1 MTAARIT
8 VSPLVVHIVR
18 RLAVGGMENGLV
30 NLINHM
36 PGNRYRHAIVC
47 LTEATD
53 FKDRIDNKAIPVIEL
68 KQTNGHDP
76 RIHLRVWRTLRA
88 LGADIV
94 HTRNLPTIEFQLA
107 AALAGVRARIH
118 GEHGRDMYDL
128 DGKSFKYN
136 LLRKTLRPFVGRYIA
151 VSRDLE
157 QWLLA
162 TVGVKRER
170 LMQIYNGVDTEKF
183 KPRGSRREFP
193 GPEGWLK
200 ANSFLVGTAGRV
212 AAVKDQITLVR
223 AFIHLV
229 QSSSIAQERA
239 RLIIVGDG
247 PLRQPVLELLRNARL
262 QGAAWLP
269 GERTDVAVLM
279 RAMDLFV
286 LPSLREGISNT
297 ILEAMAT
304 GLPIV
309 ATNVGGNPE
318 LVDPNLTGYL
328 VPHSDPIQ
336 MANAMR
342 RYIEDPSIAVR
353 HGTSGLEKAKT
364 RFSMEAM
371 VNGYLGVYD
380 SVLRTKESAAI
391 TLARVS

>member
-1 MTAARIT
+1 MTAARTI

-47 LTEATD
+47 LTEATG

-76 RIHLRVWRTLRA
+76 RIHLRVWKTLRA
-88 LGADIV
+88 LSADIV

-107 AALAGVRARIH
+107 AALAGVRGRIH

-128 DGKSFKYN
+128 DGKNFKYN

-170 LMQIYNGVDTEKF
+170 ITQIYNGVNTEKF
-183 KPRGSRREFP
+183 KPRGSQRDFP

-200 ANSFLVGTAGRV
+200 ANSFLVGTVGRME
-212 AAVKDQITLVR
+212 AVKDQLTLVR
-223 AFIHLV
+223 AFIHLAR
-229 QSSSIAQERA
+229 SSPTVQERA
-239 RLIIVGDG
+239 RLVIVGDG
-247 PLRQPVLELLRNARL
+247 FFRQPALELLRNAGL

-269 GERTDVAVLM
+269 GERTDVAELM

-304 GLPIV
+304 ALPIV

-318 LVDPNLTGYL
+318 LVDPNVTGYL
-328 VPHSDPIQ
+328 VPHSDPVQ
-336 MANAMR
+336 MANAIQ
-342 RYIEDPSIAVR
+342 RYIEDPSIAAR
-353 HGTSGLEKAKT
+353 QGKAGLEKAQT

-380 SVLRTKESAAI
+380 SVLRTKESPAI

>member
-1 MTAARIT
+1 
-8 VSPLVVHIVR
+8 
-18 RLAVGGMENGLV
+18 
-30 NLINHM
+30 M

-53 FKDRIDNKAIPVIEL
+53 FKDRIDNKTIPVIEL
-68 KQTNGHDP
+68 KQANGHDP
-76 RIHLRVWRTLRA
+76 RIHLRLWRTLRA
-88 LGADIV
+88 LGPDIV
-94 HTRNLPTIEFQLA
+94 HTRNLPTIEFQLV
-107 AALAGVRARIH
+107 AALAGVRGRIH

-136 LLRKTLRPFVGRYIA
+136 LLRKALRPLVGRYIA

-170 LMQIYNGVDTEKF
+170 ITQVYNGVDTEKF
-183 KPRGSRREFP
+183 KPRSSRREFP
-193 GPEGWLK
+193 CPEGWLK
-200 ANSFLVGTAGRV
+200 ANSFLVGTAGRME
-212 AAVKDQITLVR
+212 AVKDQLTLVR
-223 AFIHLV
+223 AFIDLV
-229 QSSSIAQERA
+229 QSSSTARERA

-247 PLRQPVLELLRNARL
+247 PLRQPALELLRNAGL

-286 LPSLREGISNT
+286 HPSLREGISNT
-297 ILEAMAT
+297 ILEAIAT
-304 GLPIV
+304 GLPVV

-318 LVDPNLTGYL
+318 LVEPDVTGYL
-328 VPHSDPIQ
+328 VPHSDQIQ
-336 MANAMR
+336 MANAIR

-353 HGTSGLEKAKT
+353 HGMAGLEKVKT

-380 SVLRTKESAAI
+380 SVLRTKESPAI
-391 TLARVS
+391 TFARVS

>member
-1 MTAARIT
+1 VTAARTI

-68 KQTNGHDP
+68 EQTNGHDP
-76 RIHLRVWRTLRA
+76 RIHLRVLRTLRA
-88 LGADIV
+88 LGADII
-94 HTRNLPTIEFQLA
+94 HTRNLPTLEFQLA
-107 AALAGVRARIH
+107 AALAGVRGRIH
-118 GEHGRDMYDL
+118 GEHGRDVYDL
-128 DGKSFKYN
+128 DGKNFKYN
-136 LLRKTLRPFVGRYIA
+136 LLRKALRPFVGRYIA

-157 QWLLA
+157 DWLLA

-170 LMQIYNGVDTEKF
+170 ITQIYNGVNTEKF
-183 KPRGSRREFP
+183 KPRGSRRDFP
-193 GPEGWLK
+193 GPGGWLK
-200 ANSFLVGTAGRV
+200 PDSVVVGTVGRME
-212 AAVKDQITLVR
+212 AVKDQITLVR

-229 QSSSIAQERA
+229 QSSSIARERA

-247 PLRQPVLELLRNARL
+247 SLRQPAVELLRNAGL
-262 QGAAWLP
+262 QDAAWLP

-318 LVDPNLTGYL
+318 LVDPNVTGYL

-336 MANAMR
+336 MANAIQ
-342 RYIEDPSIAVR
+342 RYIDDPSIAAR
-353 HGTSGLEKAKT
+353 QGKAGLEKAQT

-391 TLARVS
+391 ALARVN